1 MDKTGWVGAPL
12 GAPSWTSKGPQLD
25 VKGPPVGRQGAP
37 GWTSGGGLFDSAVAR
52 SSCCVVVLLH
62 EQRKGG
68 QAERIFGHAY

>member
-1 MDKTGWVGAPL
+1 MGRGPL
-12 GAPSWTSKGPQLD
+12 GGPQLD
-25 VKGPPVGRQGAP
+25 VKGPPVGRQRAPSWASKGPQLGVRGGA
-37 GWTSGGGLFDSAVAR
+37 LFDSAVAR

>member
-1 MDKTGWVGAPL
+1 MDKTGWVGAPW

-25 VKGPPVGRQGAP
+25 VRWGA
-37 GWTSGGGLFDSAVAR
+37 LFDSAVAR